1 MLYYTLNQYFKD
13 KFGEKVYKISL
24 DAGFTC
30 PNRDG
35 TKGLG
40 GCIYCDNSSFVFT
53 EGENIE
59 EQIKNGILRL
69 SKKGINLFVL
79 YFQSYSNTYCS
90 DEHFINLIKS
100 SLIDERIVGIFIG
113 TRPDVIN
120 REKLEFLAHLKEK
133 YDIFM
138 EYGLQSAHDKTLE
151 FINRGHTVREFIDA
165 VEMTKSFGLKITTHL
180 ILGLPYETKDDML
193 ESVRFISE
201 LNIDAVK
208 FHHLHIVKNTK
219 LADLY
224 LNGGLCDFRLLT
236 EDEYIDILAEGLGY
250 LKKNAIIARL
260 IGDAPKEI
268 LIAPDWPKSKVAF
281 LNKLDRY
288 MLSHNLFQGKY
299 TQ

>member
-1 MLYYTLNQYFKD
+1 MLYYTLNKYFKD

-35 TKGLG
+35 TKGKG

-53 EGENIE
+53 EGKSIE
-59 EQIKNGILRL
+59 EQIRNGIVRL
-69 SKKGINLFVL
+69 SQKNINRFVL

-90 DEHFINLIKS
+90 DEHFVKLIND
-100 SLIDERIVGIFIG
+100 SLIDDRIVGIFIG

-120 REKLEFLAHLKEK
+120 REKLEFLSQLKEK

-138 EYGLQSAHDKTLE
+138 EYGLQSAHDKTLH
-151 FINRGHTVREFIDA
+151 FINRGHTVKEFIDA
-165 VEMTKSFGLKITTHL
+165 VKLTKSFGMKITTHL
-180 ILGLPYETKDDML
+180 ILGLPYETKKDML
-193 ESVRFISE
+193 DSIRFISD

-224 LNGGLCDFRLLT
+224 LNGKLNDFRLQT
-236 EDEYIDILAEGLGY
+236 EDQYIEILAEGIGL
-250 LKKNAIIARL
+250 LKKDVIIARL
-260 IGDAPKEI
+260 IGDAPKDI

-281 LNKLDRY
+281 LNKLDKY

-299 TQ
+299 AS